1 MIMMKKIGTVHIAY
15 GAALI
20 LAAAT
25 GAMAIQPSDAHA
37 KAKTVKAKPT
47 KAVPTTPRVALA
59 TTTTAAVKPAATGG
73 VTLNSTAMIERVS
86 LDAKGVSKTV
96 LKTPSQAVVVPGD
109 KVIFTI
115 SYANLGREPASGFRA
130 TNPMPAAVHFFSV
143 NEEWAEVSVDGG
155 QLWGKLDAL
164 TVPVAASPTMPA
176 STRGATAEDVT
187 HVRWVFATPIAP
199 GAKGSVSYRG
209 VVK

>member
-25 GAMAIQPSDAHA
+25 GAIAAHPSDAHA
-37 KAKTVKAKPT
+37 KAKQT
-47 KAVPTTPRVALA
+47 KAVPAKPRVALA
-59 TTTTAAVKPAATGG
+59 TTTTAAAKPAAKAG
-73 VTLNSTAMIERVS
+73 VTLSSTAMIERVS

-109 KVIFTI
+109 KVVFTI
-115 SYANLGREPASGFRA
+115 SYANMGSEPANGFRA
-130 TNPMPAAVHFFSV
+130 TNPMPAAVQFSSV
-143 NEEWAEVSVDGG
+143 NEDWAEVSVDGG

-164 TVPVAASPTMPA
+164 TVPVAATATAPA